1 LKVCA
6 RKFKNGSV
14 CSERIQTGLQAT
26 LGYSRKAQV
35 LFDCS
40 VIQTYRRRTIVRLL
54 LLFLLLIIR
63 RIRRSRQPKRAF
75 WVRPIYQRRVELGEY
90 HNLIQEMRLQDN
102 ESFFRYFRM
111 IPSQFDRLLDLVG
124 PSIMYQDTRWRQ
136 CITAGQRLAITL
148 R

>member
-1 LKVCA
+1 MVRFAQKEYRQVCKQHWVTHEKLKCYLTA
-6 RKFKNGSV
+6 
-14 CSERIQTGLQAT
+14 L
-26 LGYSRKAQV
+26 L
-35 LFDCS
+35 
-40 VIQTYRRRTIVRLL
+40 YRRIVGGLYIVRLL